1 MDEFN
6 ISSLSEAKGE
16 YSVRLVNIL
25 SPHILDGIQSIFDN
39 AKSLCVKQDEYDKYL
54 MTFQNLL
61 SRVINWNESLIQEE
75 VERIIRK
82 SQCNYIQELISS
94 VHITQVKILTSVKL
108 GNECKKISIQIPT
121 INGFI
126 HNVYIKTARKLYANV
141 YLFEENILPLTYQK
155 YRRECENII
164 QQSILDTIRDSV
176 PVESILR
183 SYLNDIEEDMEE
195 KVEVVNVVE
204 KTDGNVEEV
213 AAPTSETAIVPSTIG
228 TTVVAA
234 PTETIE
240 PVVVNTEVSEPIA
253 AVKKIGGDIPEVT
266 ETTSFG
272 PSEESKVI
280 SVNKEPD
287 VMSIETTR
295 PTSAPPMFTIEK
307 EEPKHQ
313 TLEFNNTDKVLDM
326 GTNTVNNVTAS
337 KSIDV
342 LEKISDE
349 RYEQRK
355 IEEMED
361 DEDSLVIDN
370 SSDLTKMLNIETL

>member
-240 PVVVNTEVSEPIA
+240 PVIVNTEVSEPIES
-253 AVKKIGGDIPEVT
+253 VKKIGGDIPEVT

-280 SVNKEPD
+280 SVNKESD
-287 VMSIETTR
+287 VMNIETTR